1 MIMTLK
7 HIFYAGFSVLLLA
20 AASSC
25 RKSETLDVDMS
36 RYNVDN
42 PAPTELDN
50 WIMSNLTDPYNI
62 QLVYRFERSFTDVGK
77 DISPVALDKV
87 KPTAEAIINIFLKTY
102 EKVAGAEFIKK
113 YTPKQFVLY
122 GSPSYNSNG
131 SITLGTADG
140 GRRVVLYELNDIDFT
155 RAEQVSRKMRTI
167 HHEFTH
173 IVNQMIAIPPEFKQ
187 VTKADYNED
196 WTGSANTAELA
207 ASLGFVSRYARSQ
220 YTEDFAEMTAHL
232 LVEGQLWFDAY
243 AKAAGPDAEEKLKRK
258 EALVVDYFKQYFN
271 INFRELQYEVAEVL
285 TEKYNDESKSFRY
298 ALQNNLLA
306 NPLVVNFSDAHYAE
320 YGQSE
325 AFKEVWDAVIDG
337 LGVNGRKPVSFSVV
351 IKSPTVMQV
360 QHNYTNASGSSFYA
374 WYDFNINVSAEGDI
388 TFEYFDAGESVTQ
401 YNNGRNSAVKAGFK
415 PFSDYLEGHVFR
427 GDWIPSSA
435 GPLNFLKFGG
445 FYVKDDPD
453 NYFYGKF

>member
-1 MIMTLK
+1 MTLK

-20 AASSC
+20 GAASC

-42 PAPTELDN
+42 PPPTELDN
-50 WIMSNLTDPYNI
+50 WITTNLTDPYNI
-62 QLVYRFERSFTDVGK
+62 QLVYRFERNLTDVSK
-77 DISPVALDKV
+77 DISPVKIEKV

-102 EKVAGAEFIKK
+102 EKVAGPAFIKK

-131 SITLGTADG
+131 TITLGTADG
-140 GRRVVLYELNDIDFT
+140 GRRVVLYELNNLDFT
-155 RAEQVSRKMRTI
+155 NAGQVSRKMRTI

-173 IVNQMIAIPPEFKQ
+173 IVNQMVAIPPEFRQ
-187 VTKADYNED
+187 VTKGEYNED
-196 WTGSANTAELA
+196 WTTGSAADA
-207 ASLGFVSRYARSQ
+207 QKFGFVSTYARSQ

-243 AKAAGPDAEEKLKRK
+243 AKAAGADGQAKLKRK

-271 INFRELQYEVAEVL
+271 INFRELQYEVAKVL
-285 TEKYNDESKSFRY
+285 REKYHDDSKTFLY
-298 ALQNNLLA
+298 ALQNNLIA
-306 NPLVVNFSDAHYAE
+306 NPLVVNFNDGAHYTE
-320 YGQSE
+320 FGQSE
-325 AFKEVWDAVIDG
+325 AFKQVWDAVIAG
-337 LGVNGRKPVSFSVV
+337 LGVNNRKPVSFSVV

-360 QHNYTNASGSSFYA
+360 QHNYTNAAGSSFFA
-374 WYDFNINVSAEGDI
+374 WYDFNISVAANGDI
-388 TFEYFDAGESVTQ
+388 TFQRFDSGATDTQ
-401 YNNGRNSAVKAGFK
+401 YNNGRNSQVQAGFK
-415 PFSDYLEGHVFR
+415 PFNDYLDGHVFR
-427 GDWIPSSA
+427 GDWIPASA

-445 FYVKDDPD
+445 FYVKDDPA